1 MSHAPTYADLARPAG
16 ARSALLYDLGLILA
30 GSAVVALAA
39 QASVR
44 LPFTP
49 VPWTFQPLAVL
60 LVGALLGARRGAAAL
75 VAYLAEGLFGMPVFA
90 GGSFG
95 PAALIGPS
103 GGYLLGFVAAAWV
116 VGALAERG
124 WDRRFGSTWAA
135 MALGSLTIFAFGLP
149 WLARFTGW
157 PGALAAG
164 FWPFVP
170 GDLLKQLLAALLL
183 PGAWRL
189 ARPSRLETPF

>member
-1 MSHAPTYADLARPAG
+1 MSHALTLADLARPASRPV
-16 ARSALLYDLGLILA
+16 ARAYDLGLILA
-30 GSAVVALAA
+30 GSALVALAA

-60 LVGALLGARRGAAAL
+60 LVGAALGSRRGAAAL
-75 VAYLAEGLFGMPVFA
+75 LAYLAEGASGLPVFA
-90 GGSFG
+90 EGSFG
-95 PAALIGPS
+95 IAPLLGPT
-103 GGYLLGFVAAAWV
+103 GGYLAGFVAAAWV

-124 WDRRFGSTWAA
+124 WDRRFFSTWAA
-135 MALGSLTIFAFGLP
+135 MALGSLTLFAFGVP

-170 GDLLKQLLAALLL
+170 GDVLKQVLAALLL

-189 ARPSRLETPF
+189 VRRD